1 MLSFNVKLKSLW
13 KPNQK
18 IINLNDKNKTQS
30 SEKLRIF
37 QRRHK
42 VIGGLQTVL
51 EIDKY
56 LWNIFDIFL
65 HLVIKIS

>member
-65 HLVIKIS
+65 QLVIKIS